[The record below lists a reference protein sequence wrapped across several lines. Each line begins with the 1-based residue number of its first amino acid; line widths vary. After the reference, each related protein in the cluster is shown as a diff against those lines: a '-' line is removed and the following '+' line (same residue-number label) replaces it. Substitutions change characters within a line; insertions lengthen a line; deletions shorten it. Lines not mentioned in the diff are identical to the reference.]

1 MGLFLW
7 LFPSVTSLSTGPMSL
22 TRGIIKTK
30 IIPAKHPNSFT
41 KDLTGNQSQ
50 AQGTCIPSQAL
61 GTGNQSQAQG
71 HASSHRHRAQ
81 ATSHRVH

>member
-1 MGLFLW
+1 MKL
-7 LFPSVTSLSTGPMSL
+7 V
-22 TRGIIKTK
+22 K

-71 HASSHRHRAQ
+71 TGNQSQAQ
-81 ATSHRVH
+81 GTSNHSQALTVH